1 MLGGVGVGSD
11 EARLSGLVERC
22 GALAAEL
29 VLGRVTRS
37 ARRTGGGERRG
48 ALAAE
53 SCSGGILGLAP
64 GTLHARAS
72 RQPDRRRSE
81 WWAEIRCPGLTWSRT
96 SSRAGHRCEWRR
108 VRESPP

>member
-72 RQPDRRRSE
+72 RQPDRGSSE
-81 WWAEIRCPGLTWSRT
+81 GGAGISGPGLIVSRT
-96 SSRAGHRCEWRR
+96 SPRAGHRSWW
-108 VRESPP
+108 P